1 MYFQMKL
8 QNQQGCKL
16 KKYILMKEK
25 NSSYTTTKKNVSP

>member
-16 KKYILMKEK
+16 KKHILMKEN
-25 NSSYTTTKKNVSP
+25 NSSAQQKNGSP